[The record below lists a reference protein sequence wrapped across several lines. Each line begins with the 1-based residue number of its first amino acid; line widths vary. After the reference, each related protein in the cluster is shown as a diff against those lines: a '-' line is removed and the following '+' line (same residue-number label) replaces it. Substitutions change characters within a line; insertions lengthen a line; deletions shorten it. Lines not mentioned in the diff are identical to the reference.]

1 MNDFLKSDKA
11 TSANKEN
18 ILGVDL
24 DMFGL
29 GMLASALW
37 GDVTNRSLQNL

>member
-1 MNDFLKSDKA
+1 MNDLLKPHKA
-11 TSANKEN
+11 ATANKKN

-37 GDVTNRSLQNL
+37 GDVTNRSLKNL